1 MTLSTE
7 TKAPILEITGATK
20 LYEGTAA
27 IRNVDFRIAPGEVH
41 ALVGEN
47 GAGKSTLCKVICGAV
62 ELTSGELVYNGRPY
76 RFRSPQD
83 ALNLGIAMV
92 YQETSLVPTM
102 TAAQNIHLGREPL
115 LSTFKSLNIRA
126 QHLLQSMNFSVDPT
140 ALASSLGTAKRQM
153 VEIARAIHFGAK
165 LIIFDEPSASL
176 TPEEI
181 QHLFLLIED
190 LKRRGVAIVYISHA
204 LEEALEI
211 SDHITVLRDGEKVK
225 TLKAKDTNREEIIR
239 LMVGREIAERKAGD
253 AAKTAR
259 SRGDLV
265 LSVEN
270 VVSGTMV
277 RNMTF
282 KVFAGQVTT
291 IAGLV
296 GSGRTEIA
304 KVIVGAEKRRRIRGG
319 EIRLKGRPVRYRV
332 PSQAIRDGIVYVT
345 EDRKIDGFFETMSI
359 DENIYLGH
367 LAGTRQSR
375 LMLSGRKAKTLAEE
389 WRSKLKIAAIHR
401 EAKVIELSGG
411 NQQKVVIAKSMV
423 QQPSLVIFDEPT
435 RGVDVGA
442 IQEIHRLIE
451 SLADQGFAVLVISSY
466 LPEVL
471 KISDRI
477 LVARGGRIVEQFDCQ
492 HASEEKIM
500 FAAIH

>member
-1 MTLSTE
+1 MNDT
-7 TKAPILEITGATK
+7 AMLEPALRLRGATK
-20 LYEGTAA
+20 LYQGTAA
-27 IRNVDFRIAPGEVH
+27 ISDIDFDVAPGEVH

-47 GAGKSTLCKVICGAV
+47 GAGKSTLCKVICGAAT
-62 ELTSGELVYNGRPY
+62 LSAGELIYEGKKRA
-76 RFRSPQD
+76 FDSPQD

-102 TAAQNIHLGREPL
+102 TAAQNIHLGREPMF
-115 LSTFKSLNIRA
+115 STHKSLNIRA
-126 QHLLQSMNFSVDPT
+126 QHLLQSMNFSVDPK
-140 ALASSLGTAKRQM
+140 ALVSTLGTAKRQM
-153 VEIARAIHFGAK
+153 VEITRAIYFGAR

-190 LKRRGVAIVYISHA
+190 LRRRGVAVIYISHA
-204 LEEALEI
+204 LEEALSI
-211 SDHITVLRDGEKVK
+211 ADRITVLRDGRKVR
-225 TLKAKDTNREEIIR
+225 TVRASETTRDEIVR
-239 LMVGREIAERKAGD
+239 MMVGREVARTRASERRIRD
-253 AAKTAR
+253 
-259 SRGDLV
+259 RGELV
-265 LSVEN
+265 LSVDN

-304 KVIVGAEKRRRIRGG
+304 KVIAGAMKRRRLRGG
-319 EIRLKGRPVRYRV
+319 TIKLDNRPVRYRV
-332 PSQAIRDGIVYVT
+332 PTQGVRDGIVYVT
-345 EDRKIDGFFETMSI
+345 EDRKMDGFFETMSI
-359 DENIYLGH
+359 SENIYLGY
-367 LAGTRQSR
+367 LAGQRQPLLVSR
-375 LMLSGRKAKTLAEE
+375 KRERELARN
-389 WRSKLKIAAIHR
+389 WSDKLQIAAINR
-401 EAKVIELSGG
+401 DARVIELSGG

-423 QQPSLVIFDEPT
+423 QKPKLVIFDEPT

-442 IQEIHRLIE
+442 IEEIHKLIGK
-451 SLADQGFAVLVISSY
+451 LADEGVAVLVISSY

-471 KISDRI
+471 SVSDRI
-477 LVARGGRIVEQFDCQ
+477 LVARGGRIVEQFD
-492 HASEEKIM
+492 ASAATEEKIM

>member
-1 MTLSTE
+1 MSAQATQEPVLRLS
-7 TKAPILEITGATK
+7 GATK
-20 LYEGTAA
+20 LYQGTAA
-27 IRNVDFRIAPGEVH
+27 ISDVDFDVLPGEVH

-47 GAGKSTLCKVICGAV
+47 GAGKSTLCKVICGATT
-62 ELTSGELVYNGRPY
+62 LTSGELVYEGAKRS
-76 RFRSPQD
+76 FDSPQD

-102 TAAQNIHLGREPL
+102 TAAQNIHLGREPMF
-115 LSTFKSLNIRA
+115 STHRSLNIRA
-126 QHLLQSMNFSVDPT
+126 QHLLQSMNFSVDPK
-140 ALASSLGTAKRQM
+140 ALVSTLGTAKRQM
-153 VEIARAIHFGAK
+153 VEITRAIYFGAR

-190 LKRRGVAIVYISHA
+190 LRRRGVAVIYISHA
-204 LEEALEI
+204 LEEALTI
-211 SDHITVLRDGEKVK
+211 ADRITVLRDGRKVQ
-225 TLKAKDTNREEIIR
+225 TVRASETTRDDIVRM
-239 LMVGREIAERKAGD
+239 MVGREIVRARADERRVRD
-253 AAKTAR
+253 P
-259 SRGDLV
+259 GDLV

-304 KVIVGAEKRRRIRGG
+304 KVIAGAMKRRRIKGG
-319 EIRLKGRPVRYRV
+319 TIKLDGRPVRYRV
-332 PSQAIRDGIVYVT
+332 PTQGVRDGIVYVT
-345 EDRKIDGFFETMSI
+345 EDRKIDGFFETMSVS
-359 DENIYLGH
+359 ENIYLGF
-367 LAGTRQSR
+367 LAGTRQR
-375 LMLSGRKAKTLAEE
+375 LLTSGKRERALAKE
-389 WRSKLKIAAIHR
+389 WSDRLHIAAINR
-401 EAKVIELSGG
+401 DARVIELSGG

-423 QQPSLVIFDEPT
+423 QQPRLVIFDEPT

-442 IQEIHRLIE
+442 IEEIHKLIGG
-451 SLADQGFAVLVISSY
+451 LADGGVAVLVISSY
-466 LPEVL
+466 LPEVIN
-471 KISDRI
+471 ISDRI
-477 LVARGGRIVEQFDCQ
+477 LVARAGRIVEQFD
-492 HASEEKIM
+492 ATAATEEKIM

>member
-1 MTLSTE
+1 MLNSID
-7 TKAPILEITGATK
+7 PILRLTGATK
-20 LYEGTAA
+20 HYLGTPAMKD
-27 IRNVDFRIAPGEVH
+27 IDFDVKPGEVH

-47 GAGKSTLCKVICGAV
+47 GAGKSTLCKVICGAAT
-62 ELTSGELVYNGRPY
+62 LTSGQMTYEGKPCN
-76 RFRSPQD
+76 FKSPQD

-115 LSTFKSLNIRA
+115 FSTHRSLNITA
-126 QHLLQSMNFSVDPT
+126 QHLLQSMNFSVDPS
-140 ALASSLGTAKRQM
+140 ALASTLGTAKRQM
-153 VEIARAIHFGAK
+153 VEITRAIFYDAR

-190 LKRRGVAIVYISHA
+190 LKHRGVAVIYISHA
-204 LEEALEI
+204 LEEALAI
-211 SDHITVLRDGEKVK
+211 ADRITVLRDGQKVA
-225 TLKAKDTNREEIIR
+225 TLAAKETDRAEIVR
-239 LMVGREIAERKAGD
+239 LMVGREVAKAQSS
-253 AAKTAR
+253 A
-259 SRGDLV
+259 SRLVRDRGEIV

-282 KVFAGQVTT
+282 SVFAGQVTT
-291 IAGLV
+291 ISGLV

-304 KVIVGAEKRRRIRGG
+304 KVIAGAMKRRRIRGG
-319 EIRLKGRPVRYRV
+319 VIKLAGKKVRYRV
-332 PSQAIRDGIVYVT
+332 PTQAVNDGVVYVT

-359 DENIYLGH
+359 DDNIYLGY
-367 LAGTRQSR
+367 LAGKVGSR
-375 LMLSGRKAKTLAEE
+375 WLTSR
-389 WRSKLKIAAIHR
+389 R
-401 EAKVIELSGG
+401 EAAKVAGTWRKRLQVASINKQARVIELSGG

-423 QQPSLVIFDEPT
+423 QRPKLVIFDEPT

-442 IQEIHRLIE
+442 IQEIHSLIG
-451 SLADQGFAVLVISSY
+451 SLAEEGVAVLMISSY
-466 LPEVL
+466 LPEVMS
-471 KISDRI
+471 ISDRI
-477 LVARGGRIVEQFDCQ
+477 LVARSGRIVEQFS
-492 HASEEKIM
+492 ASDVTEEKIM